1 VPVAP
6 HARYLAHHV
15 LVHIPGRVP
24 EMGTR
29 RNRGADVRRRF
40 ARVALEAALLVA
52 LLLPWAA
59 ILAWLFWRNAL
70 R

>member
-1 VPVAP
+1 
-6 HARYLAHHV
+6 
-15 LVHIPGRVP
+15 
-24 EMGTR
+24 MGTR
-29 RNRGADVRRRF
+29 RIHGAQMRKRF
-40 ARVALEAALLVA
+40 ARVALEAALVVT

>member
-1 VPVAP
+1 
-6 HARYLAHHV
+6 
-15 LVHIPGRVP
+15 
-24 EMGTR
+24 MGTR
-29 RNRGADVRRRF
+29 KNHGAHARRRF
-40 ARVALEAALLVA
+40 TRIALETALLVA

>member
-1 VPVAP
+1 
-6 HARYLAHHV
+6 
-15 LVHIPGRVP
+15 
-24 EMGTR
+24 MGTR
-29 RNRGADVRRRF
+29 RIHDAQMRKPF
-40 ARVALEAALLVA
+40 ARVALEAALVVT

>member
-1 VPVAP
+1 
-6 HARYLAHHV
+6 
-15 LVHIPGRVP
+15 
-24 EMGTR
+24 MGTR
-29 RNRGADVRRRF
+29 RIHDAQMRKRF
-40 ARVALEAALLVA
+40 ARVALEAALVVT